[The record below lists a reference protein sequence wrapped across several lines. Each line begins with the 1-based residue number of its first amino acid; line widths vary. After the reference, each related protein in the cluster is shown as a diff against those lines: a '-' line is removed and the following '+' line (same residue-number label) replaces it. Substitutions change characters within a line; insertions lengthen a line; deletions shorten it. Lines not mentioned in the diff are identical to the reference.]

1 MSISDGTSIHFSGK
15 PPRSRD
21 PSSWPSRFRGDCERR
36 GEIKDRLDGV
46 RSRLWDGWSV
56 VLSDSRL
63 CFFLSSHSINLAAT
77 DLGSGNFKISIV
89 VDRQVFNYFNTYF
102 NCISPKYGYKFPQKN
117 PIYLS
122 HRFPDISHGFSH
134 GFPDF
139 PWISHGFSENSA
151 RMGIPNLRQKLFLS
165 NEALPLHASWAEPWI
180 RRRWRNPRKIT

>member
-1 MSISDGTSIHFSGK
+1 MELGHGL
-15 PPRSRD
+15 
-21 PSSWPSRFRGDCERR
+21 GMVE
-36 GEIKDRLDGV
+36 
-46 RSRLWDGWSV
+46 
-56 VLSDSRL
+56 VLSSVIVA
-63 CFFLSSHSINLAAT
+63 CVFFSSHSINLAAT

-102 NCISPKYGYKFPQKN
+102 NYISPEYGYKFPQKK

-165 NEALPLHASWAEPWI
+165 NEALPLHASWAEPWMKKSSEDNI
-180 RRRWRNPRKIT
+180 KSMVISG